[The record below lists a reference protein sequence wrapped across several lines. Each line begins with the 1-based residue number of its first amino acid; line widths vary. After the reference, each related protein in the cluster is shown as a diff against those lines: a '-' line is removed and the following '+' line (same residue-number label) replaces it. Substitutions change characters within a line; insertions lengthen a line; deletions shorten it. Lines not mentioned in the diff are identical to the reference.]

1 MTMDLATI
9 IGLVLGIGGLFVTVV
24 LEGTHFS
31 ALLNVPALVLVIGG
45 SLGATVI
52 SFALKDTLR
61 IPIFL
66 KEALFAPSL
75 GLAERAQQLVALAQK
90 ARRDGLLALEED
102 ARNIQDPF
110 LQKGLQLVVD
120 GIEPEILRVVL
131 ESELSV
137 WEEREK
143 VGEQIFTGIGGYC
156 PTMGIMGAVLG
167 LMHALGQSDDPRKMA
182 KAIAVAFV
190 ATLYGVGFANLVFL
204 PLAGKLKAR
213 VGERRILYELT
224 LEGILAIQAGE
235 NPRLIAE
242 KLSAYLPLAEREKLA
257 EQMSVRTAVEA

>member
-1 MTMDLATI
+1 MDLATL
-9 IGLVLGIGGLFVTVV
+9 IGLVIGIGALFATVV

-31 ALLNVPALVLVIGG
+31 ALLNIPAFVLIIGG
-45 SLGATVI
+45 SMGATMV
-52 SFALKDTLR
+52 SFALGDILR
-61 IPIFL
+61 LPAFL

-75 GLAERAQQLVALAQK
+75 GLVERAKQLVALAQK

-102 ARNIQDPF
+102 VQNISDPF
-110 LQKGLQLVVD
+110 MQKGLQLVVD
-120 GIEPEILRVVL
+120 GTEPEILRVVL

-143 VGEQIFTGIGGYC
+143 VGEQIFMAIGGYC

-167 LMHALGQSDDPRKMA
+167 LMHALGQSDDPKKMA
-182 KAIAVAFV
+182 GAIAVAFV

-213 VGERRILYELT
+213 VGERRMLYELT
-224 LEGILAIQAGE
+224 LKGILAIQAGE

-242 KLSAYLPLAEREKLA
+242 KLSAYLPPLERAKLA
-257 EQMSVRTAVEA
+257 EQPPVGAAA